1 MKILFFY
8 CITIAQLSFSPA
20 VAQFKLPSASPTQI
34 IKQEFGL
41 GNIELTY
48 SRPGAKGHK
57 VFGDLVPYDKLWRTG
72 ANAVTKIVFS
82 EPVEMNGRKIDSG
95 AYVLYTIP
103 GAESWEVIINKGIK
117 NEGTDGYKE
126 VEDVLRFKVEPVN
139 TKINT
144 ESFTIQFAALR
155 PESCE
160 LHLMWEKKLIIIPI
174 VVNIKDKMRTQLEA
188 AMRTNQK
195 PFWQAAQFYY
205 EYDRNLTRALENVN
219 KAIEGNP
226 KAYWILLYKAK
237 IHKDMGDITGATQ
250 SAYRSLALSKDA
262 KNDDY
267 VKMNEMLLKE
277 LKQKKNR

>member
-1 MKILFFY
+1 MKILFFS
-8 CITIAQLSFSPA
+8 CITIALLNFSP
-20 VAQFKLPSASPTQI
+20 VYAQFKLPSVSPTQI

-48 SRPGAKGHK
+48 SRQGAKGHK

-72 ANAVTKIVFS
+72 ANAATKIVFS
-82 EPVEMNGRKIDSG
+82 DPIEMNGRKIDSG

-103 GAESWEVIINKGIK
+103 GAESWEVIINKGIR
-117 NEGTDGYKE
+117 NVGTDGYKE
-126 VEDVLRFKVEPVN
+126 SEDVLRFKVEPVN

-160 LHLMWEKKLIIIPI
+160 LQLMWEKKLIIIPI
-174 VVNIKDKMRTQLEA
+174 VVNIKDKMRMQLDA

-226 KAYWILLYKAK
+226 KAYWMLLYKAK
-237 IHKDMGDITGATQ
+237 IHNEMGDITGATQ
-250 SAYRSLALSKDA
+250 SVNRSLALSKDA